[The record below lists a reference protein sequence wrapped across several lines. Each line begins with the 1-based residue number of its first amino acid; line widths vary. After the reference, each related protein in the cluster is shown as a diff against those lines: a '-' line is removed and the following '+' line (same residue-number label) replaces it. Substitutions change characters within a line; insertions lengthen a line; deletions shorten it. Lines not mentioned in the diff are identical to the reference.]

1 MIPAKHQEIYNLW
14 ISDLKDIV
22 PSLLDWWHDIH
33 AHEVN
38 KELVDARWPAG
49 PASHPRVIALFRKY
63 YFETTRLNDSLLSG
77 VPQHGN
83 EMWGTEAKQLSED
96 SEGAGPVPPVTLLLS
111 FLDDA
116 EPELADF
123 MRRFDFIPVGED
135 PEFEEC

>member
-1 MIPAKHQEIYNLW
+1 MISAKHQEIYNLW
-14 ISDLKDIV
+14 TDELKTAV
-22 PSLLDWWHDIH
+22 PPLLEWWHDLH

-38 KELVDARWPAG
+38 KELVDTRWPAG

-63 YFETTRLNDSLLSG
+63 YFETTRLNDSLLRG

-83 EMWGTEAKQLSED
+83 EMWGSEAKQLSEE

-111 FLDDA
+111 WLDDT

-123 MRRFDFIPVGED
+123 MRTFDFIPIGED